1 MSSPSTST
9 DTLPPFQ
16 APLSVDAAASRAT
29 TGALAISKAFLVSCS
44 HWVPAANARR
54 WCWCGH
60 NWNVVTHL
68 AGGLDAVGMVHDFG
82 ELRPVQDVLKSTV
95 DHRHL
100 DDVVPG
106 PPASCARAAM
116 RLGGFVYE
124 QLTTHCGLPFSSLI
138 REVQVV
144 DTWPDRSWPAWRQVV
159 RPWRFHAAH
168 RLDGLPDGHK
178 CGRQHGHG
186 YMAGAVMDQ
195 GHFEGAI
202 DIVRMLQPA
211 GWFVRDQLHRQAL
224 NDALNGLNPT
234 AEHLAQFLFAH
245 FTEQLRING
254 IARILVAETPGT
266 LAEYRP

>member
-16 APLSVDAAASRAT
+16 APLSVDTAASRAT

-116 RLGGFVYE
+116 QLG
-124 QLTTHCGLPFSSLI
+124 
-138 REVQVV
+138 
-144 DTWPDRSWPAWRQVV
+144 

-168 RLDGLPDGHK
+168 RGDGLPDGHK

-195 GHFEGAI
+195 GHFGGAI

-211 GWFVRDQLHRQAL
+211 GWFVRDQLHRQTL